1 MNALQ
6 PVPVK
11 PPRRGEEE
19 KVRSKLRRLGKRK
32 LYVSTKVRILNRLK
46 AKYMGYPK
54 LQYLIDQDLQQ
65 VITRYC
71 FIWQMMKF
79 CWKYPNSY
87 YVTLSTPTMR
97 RYSDVMIK
105 GLFIRILHELNR
117 ELFGDN
123 KADWVIHGYVVVERH
138 CKKGTSICPHIHAI
152 LWFPDG
158 LVSEGKISDLFN
170 ELISTR
176 FSIVR
181 GRNGKRQLRKKCLVD
196 NHGHQI
202 FDQAY
207 VSKVRQID
215 VEDLCQ
221 YNTKNI
227 FHDDLTQNP
236 SDEGAGLYSVT
247 GASLKRL
254 V

>member
-6 PVPVK
+6 RVPVK
-11 PPRRGEEE
+11 PPKRGEED
-19 KVRSKLRRLGKRK
+19 KVRSKLRRLSKRK
-32 LYVSTKVRILNRLK
+32 LYISTKVRILNRLK
-46 AKYMGYPK
+46 AKYKGFPK

-65 VITRYC
+65 LITRYC

-87 YVTLSTPTMR
+87 YVTLSTLTMR
-97 RYSDVMIK
+97 GYSDVMIK
-105 GLFIRILHELNR
+105 GLFIRVLHELNR

-123 KADWVIHGYVVVERH
+123 KANWVIHGYVVVERH

-158 LVSEGKISDLFN
+158 SVDEDKLQGMLTK
-170 ELISTR
+170 LISTR
-176 FSIVR
+176 FTVVKDR
-181 GRNGKRQLRKKCLVD
+181 GKKRLTKKCLVD
-196 NHGHQI
+196 NHGHQV
-202 FDQAY
+202 FDQAF
-207 VSKVRQID
+207 VSKVRQMD

-221 YNTKNI
+221 YNTENV
-227 FHDDLTQNP
+227 FHDDLVANP
-236 SDEGAGLYSVT
+236 SDEGAGLYSVS

-254 V
+254 I

>member
-11 PPRRGEEE
+11 PPRRGEED

-32 LYVSTKVRILNRLK
+32 LYISTKVRILNRWK
-46 AKYMGYPK
+46 AKYKGFPK

-71 FIWQMMKF
+71 FVWQMMKF

-97 RYSDVMIK
+97 GYSDVMIK
-105 GLFIRILHELNR
+105 GLFIRVLHELNR
-117 ELFGDN
+117 ELYGDD
-123 KADWVIHGYVVVERH
+123 KANWVIHGYAVVERH
-138 CKKGTSICPHIHAI
+138 DKKGTPICPHIHAI
-152 LWFPDG
+152 LHFPVG
-158 LVSEGKISDLFN
+158 LMDENKLQGLFTKF
-170 ELISTR
+170 ISTR
-176 FSIVR
+176 FVVVKDR
-181 GRNGKRQLRKKCLVD
+181 KRKCLRKKCLVD
-196 NHGHQI
+196 NHGHQV

-207 VSKVRQID
+207 VTKVRQRD
-215 VEDLCQ
+215 VEELCQ
-221 YNTKNI
+221 YNTKNV

-236 SDEGAGLYSVT
+236 SDEGAGLYTVT
-247 GASLKRL
+247 GASLERL